1 MTKSKVLMLIY
12 AGALVLLLSSCAG
25 DGATR
30 STVGLGVACDSVA
43 QSIKALTPSIA
54 NGKLSAA
61 QVDTVVTVRD
71 AAKPLCRSGSGV
83 DPATAYNVV
92 SSFATRLS
100 ALKEGLG
107 L

>member
-1 MTKSKVLMLIY
+1 MIKRKWIVLCAVL
-12 AGALVLLLSSCAG
+12 ALSACAG
-25 DGATR
+25 SGATR

-43 QSIKALTPSIA
+43 QSIKVLTPSIA
-54 NGKLSAA
+54 NGKLSAG

-71 AAKPLCRSGSGV
+71 AAAPLCRSGSGV

-92 SSFATRLS
+92 ASFAARLS
-100 ALKEGLG
+100 AIREGLG